1 MANAWDERKKA
12 LEEEYFH
19 KKEREALDK
28 LKDESIKDAC
38 LGRCP
43 KCGEAIE
50 AITFHGVPMDKCPEC
65 GGVWLGPEDF
75 KLLAAKDHR
84 SWFERWFNN
93 RGENVIKKEE

>member
-12 LEEEYFH
+12 LEEEYFR

-28 LKDESIKDAC
+28 LKEGVVKDVA
-38 LGRCP
+38 LGHCP
-43 KCGEAIE
+43 KCGEVIVP
-50 AITFHGVPMDKCPEC
+50 IKFHGVPMDRCPGC

-84 SWFERWFNN
+84 SWFDRWFNN
-93 RGENVIKKEE
+93 RDDDVTKEEE

>member
-12 LEEEYFH
+12 LEEEYFR

-28 LKDESIKDAC
+28 LKEGAAKDAC

-43 KCGEAIE
+43 KCGEVIVP
-50 AITFHGVPMDKCPEC
+50 IIFHSVPMDRCPGC

-75 KLLAAKDHR
+75 KILAAKDHR
-84 SWFERWFNN
+84 TWFERWFNN
-93 RGENVIKKEE
+93 HDNDGTQKEE